1 MNLEEVREHIDRI
14 DAQLI
19 ELFNERL
26 DLVPHVVNA
35 KLEMGKPI
43 FDPGRERD
51 KLAGIAQAA
60 PQDRH
65 LALLA
70 SNEYEQDR
78 AEPLPGIA

>member
-26 DLVPHVVNA
+26 DLAPHVVNA

-51 KLAGIAQAA
+51 KLAGIAQ
-60 PQDRH
+60 
-65 LALLA
+65 
-70 SNEYEQDR
+70 
-78 AEPLPGIA
+78 PLKTGRRSSSRSSRF